1 MNSYLN
7 YLIEANLG
15 LLLFYAIYLLL
26 LKNENQFGF
35 KRAYLLGSLI
45 ASLLFPLINLSTP
58 SSQLIPS
65 LSNLTTTHW
74 LPEIT
79 IYANGPIAESTA
91 TVQTSVWLWI
101 VYAYLTGLVLF
112 FVLFVV
118 RVASLIALFHS
129 AKKHSW
135 RNYTVAESEK
145 GHGSFSF
152 FHFIFLGKASELN
165 EQEKQEV
172 LLHEEVHAQKIH
184 SFDIVLVNILGI
196 VFWFNPIVRF
206 YRNSLVQVHEFE
218 ADARSVEGRDVNAY
232 CNLLAKVAL
241 QSNGYTLA
249 NHFTN
254 SLTLKRITMMK
265 TIRKKI
271 QQWKVATAA
280 LAIAT
285 VFVVVA
291 CQDQVIQ
298 DIKDVTSK
306 STMIDPEN
314 YTDQVKQLV
323 SKLQTENP
331 SKSFF
336 VMELT
341 EADAQ
346 KKFEE
351 LEAEYKGIFKGLV
364 VGEVKGNSG
373 RFTIFEKGERSNRL
387 SEMTMAEGEV
397 FSIVEETASPIGGY
411 PVLYE
416 YIGKNL
422 KYPQQAR
429 TQGIE
434 GKVFIEFVVNVDGTL
449 SDFVA
454 IKGIGAG
461 CDQEAMNVLKKS
473 PLWNPG
479 KQNGKAV
486 RQRMVIPI
494 NFKLGMKTDQQFSE
508 TPQKVEQTNSLSQR
522 MVTESEVLLVVD
534 ETASPIG
541 GYPVLYEYIGKNLK
555 YPQQA
560 RTQGIEGKVFVEFI
574 VNVNGTLS
582 DFVTVR
588 GIGAGCDLEAI
599 QVMKNAPVWNPG
611 KHQGKTVR
619 QRMVIPIVFKLG

>member
-79 IYANGPIAESTA
+79 IYANGSMAESTTFA
-91 TVQTSVWLWI
+91 QPSVWLWI
-101 VYAYLTGLVLF
+101 VYAYLTGLILF

-129 AKKHSW
+129 AKKNTW

-165 EQEKQEV
+165 EQEKHEV
-172 LLHEEVHAQKIH
+172 LLHEEVHARKIH
-184 SFDIVLVNILGI
+184 SFDIVLVNMLGI

-298 DIKDVTSK
+298 DIKDITDNSSAATVIPAEVEAELAKLKQANPKAEYIVMEMNEEGMKKLEETQKNEVTSK
-306 STMIDPEN
+306 GISFL
-314 YTDQVKQLV
+314 YVVKTASGSQAFV
-323 SKLQTENP
+323 ILQR
-331 SKSFF
+331 
-336 VMELT
+336 
-341 EADAQ
+341 
-346 KKFEE
+346 
-351 LEAEYKGIFKGLV
+351 
-364 VGEVKGNSG
+364 GEQANM
-373 RFTIFEKGERSNRL
+373 L
-387 SEMTMAEGEV
+387 SQMTMAEGEV
-397 FSIVEETASPIGGY
+397 FSIVEETATPIGGY

-429 TQGIE
+429 TMGIE

-454 IKGIGAG
+454 VKGIGAG
-461 CDQEAMNVLKKS
+461 CDQEAMNVLKNS

-479 KQNGKAV
+479 KQNGK
-486 RQRMVIPI
+486 
-494 NFKLGMKTDQQFSE
+494 
-508 TPQKVEQTNSLSQR
+508 
-522 MVTESEVLLVVD
+522 
-534 ETASPIG
+534 
-541 GYPVLYEYIGKNLK
+541 
-555 YPQQA
+555 
-560 RTQGIEGKVFVEFI
+560 
-574 VNVNGTLS
+574 
-582 DFVTVR
+582 
-588 GIGAGCDLEAI
+588 
-599 QVMKNAPVWNPG
+599 
-611 KHQGKTVR
+611 TVR
-619 QRMVIPIVFKLG
+619 QRMVIPIAFKL